1 MSDIAL
7 LHEWLDSR
15 GIPRTD
21 QEVPW
26 EEPRTLS
33 LSTRVLKLHR
43 ATLDRRAELS
53 EAARQEL
60 EAQAR
65 RTAILETGYLVYV
78 TDSAQAYRIVG
89 LMGLEDGALDEYIAY
104 LDAQDRDDREE
115 AA

>member
-1 MSDIAL
+1 MGNDIAL

-21 QEVPW
+21 QDVPW

-43 ATLDRRAELS
+43 ETLERRAELS
-53 EAARQEL
+53 ETLRQEL
-60 EAQAR
+60 EARAR

-78 TDSAQAYRIVG
+78 TDSAQAYRIVR
-89 LMGLEDGALDEYIAY
+89 LMGLEDGALDAYIAY
-104 LDAQDRDDREE
+104 LDALDQEE